1 MLIFKSSEEI
11 RAYFKSKSKS
21 IGLVPTMGALHS
33 GHLSLVKKACSENHY
48 VVISIYVNPTQF
60 NNKTDL
66 EKYPSDL
73 ESDIKLLEPFSNQII
88 FYIPD
93 NKDIYPEKIQSK
105 SYDFGSITACME
117 GEFRPGHFD
126 GVATV
131 VEALFKNIQPKKAY
145 FGEKDFQQLQ
155 MIRNLSIQKKMNV
168 AIVSCKTVREK
179 DGLAMSS
186 RNLLLNSKQRK
197 AAPVIYTTLKNL
209 NKKRLESDVSEM
221 NLFFKKQ
228 VEQNCLKVE
237 YFFVASIDD
246 LIPVSKLELNIKY
259 RIFVAV
265 LAGKTRL
272 IDTVELDII

>member
-1 MLIFKSSEEI
+1 
-11 RAYFKSKSKS
+11 
-21 IGLVPTMGALHS
+21 
-33 GHLSLVKKACSENHY
+33 
-48 VVISIYVNPTQF
+48 
-60 NNKTDL
+60 
-66 EKYPSDL
+66 
-73 ESDIKLLEPFSNQII
+73 
-88 FYIPD
+88 
-93 NKDIYPEKIQSK
+93 
-105 SYDFGSITACME
+105 
-117 GEFRPGHFD
+117 
-126 GVATV
+126 
-131 VEALFKNIQPKKAY
+131 
-145 FGEKDFQQLQ
+145 
-155 MIRNLSIQKKMNV
+155 
-168 AIVSCKTVREK
+168 
-179 DGLAMSS
+179 MSS

-246 LIPVSKLELNIKY
+246 LIPVSKLELNTKY